1 MQWLKEG
8 QTMQWLKENGKANN
22 DLQYI
27 TQKIEDRAT

>member
-1 MQWLKEG
+1 
-8 QTMQWLKENGKANN
+8 MQWLKENGKANN